1 MNKYLYSTLI
11 GLSLI
16 LLSACAPGNSATNT
30 AVTEVIPAQLPA
42 DEPLQSFSS
51 DLLSLCFS
59 YPQGYTLLPESE
71 TVEIIGPALP
81 DTDLKAI
88 FWLEISDAGD
98 RTAEVI
104 ADQELTVAGGIDV
117 DRSTLTVGSEQAVM
131 LDGMPGQDLQR
142 SVYVVHQQ
150 TLYMLGFMPARSENS
165 AGADQME
172 ALYSAVT
179 SSWAWSPCP
188 EGE

>member
-1 MNKYLYSTLI
+1 MKRILYSVLI
-11 GLSLI
+11 TVTVIALG
-16 LLSACAPGNSATNT
+16 ACASVASPSN
-30 AVTEVIPAQLPA
+30 EVIA
-42 DEPLQSFSS
+42 DDVSIQPTTAEPMQAFSS
-51 DLLSLCFS
+51 DQLDLCFS

-88 FWLEISDAGD
+88 FWLEINDADD

-104 ADQELTVAGGIDV
+104 ADQELTAAGGIDV
-117 DRSTLTVGSEQAVM
+117 DRSTLTVGGEQAVM

-142 SVYVVHQQ
+142 RVNVVHQQ
-150 TLYMLGFMPARSENS
+150 SFYMLGFMPTRSGNS
-165 AGADQME
+165 AAADQME

-188 EGE
+188 AGE